1 MTKKLLAL
9 LATLSLL
16 LMPLHGYADKDNKGP
31 GDQAYKSANDN
42 AAFKADQKD
51 KDKKKNKKKEKKNKN
66 KNKNKNKDGVKSKDK
81 NKDMNRDKEKE

>member
-51 KDKKKNKKKEKKNKN
+51 KDKKKNKKKEKKK
-66 KNKNKNKDGVKSKDK
+66 KMNKNKDGVKTKDK